1 MECINYEA
9 DVPSDEEEENEIR
22 LQMLILLNDF
32 IDNTTN
38 IKSSYRLTNVTR
50 DLDDAMEDD
59 FSEGD
64 VERYQDD
71 AN

>member
-1 MECINYEA
+1 
-9 DVPSDEEEENEIR
+9 
-22 LQMLILLNDF
+22 MLILLNDF